1 MAPFG
6 GALFWGQA
14 AQSHD
19 ESRREWERLW
29 QMEQER
35 LSREQMQED
44 QQRFDLDLE
53 LKRQSFEERMAEAE
67 RNFQLGL
74 VDRNEQFL
82 LGQEALE
89 RMGGMN
95 IDQQWATVEWLER
108 SGNPVSSLAR
118 QMVRSSL
125 FQNPQEAIDLVNNVF
140 TAPLGTRFNPT
151 FVNMAIDAVSGMAGW
166 DDDTTEQVRK
176 DALARIEQLGSDAEE
191 LDDAAME
198 GSRLALQQARADIV
212 QTGAET
218 GNILAGTEQVRAQ
231 TAAIYQGMDIAEEQ
245 RGIHLQILERTLADM
260 DATIRI
266 KGLEATAQEIMNGFL
281 PSQLSAGL
289 AETLARTQGM
299 EDQHLLFQRT
309 LDYTVRE
316 MAARTGLAEEDLRF
330 ALATSLTRE
339 AIVRGDHELLMA
351 NIDVL
356 RAQEENIRANTSLTG
371 TQQEALELGM
381 DETRLRMNESRIS
394 MLSQL
399 TAAGDVELL
408 TLGGAQLLRD
418 MGFDDVTAA
427 RVLEQLTEVAST
439 KRSNALKVEEAN
451 VILALEEANFARD
464 TAEDRRAIVAAERS
478 NAEFQAETNRERLD
492 FEQWATREGFRID
505 WAYVDVARSEAAS
518 RATAAT
524 AGGGAGTPLT
534 PAEILNEVRIASGI
548 DLKEFNDL
556 QSEMENA
563 TNDLRYFE
571 GLLNNGSVEEISDY
585 LTSIGVSPE
594 NHAEY
599 LASLQARQQ
608 SAARAYAGAI
618 STYLS
623 YGASYGPAGVF
634 TPQQLGITTEL
645 GREMYRQ
652 VAESAVPGLRQETPE
667 EQSAESE
674 EQRARIAEVYD
685 AVYEMNS
692 VLSRETSDGGLSS
705 IVGAEV
711 MFQRLMAEFG
721 PERLQEAGITSPER
735 LYNDLGN
742 KAVEYSRNVESAML
756 GINFAT
762 GGNPQQVDARSP
774 EALNQVASIVNATA
788 GQYAA
793 FKATLDALPRS
804 QGLGFL
810 IGGSNS
816 PERGDAAR
824 QLVAMTA
831 GVISPQEL
839 WHRGIIQ
846 LDSAGNVMD
855 FLHIDGAKRLMDELS
870 ADMYQSAAS
879 IRWLA
884 ANGGIR

>member
-1 MAPFG
+1 MPFG

-19 ESRREWERLW
+19 ESKREWERLW
-29 QMEQER
+29 QVEQER
-35 LSREQMQED
+35 LSREKMQED
-44 QQRFDLDLE
+44 QQQFALDVE
-53 LKRQSFEERMAEAE
+53 LRRQNWEERMAEAE

-74 VDRNEQFL
+74 VDRNEQFQ

-89 RMGGMN
+89 RMSGMSM
-95 IDQQWATVEWLER
+95 DQQWATVEWLER

-118 QMVRSSL
+118 QTVRSSL
-125 FQNPQEAIDLVNNVF
+125 FQNPQEAVSLVDSVF
-140 TAPLGTRFNPT
+140 SAPLGTKFNPT
-151 FVNMAIDAVSGMAGW
+151 FVNIAVDVVAGMGGLGEDVA
-166 DDDTTEQVRK
+166 EQLRK
-176 DALARIEQLGSDAEE
+176 DVSTMLERRQAEGEE
-191 LDDAAME
+191 LDTLGMDMSRAA
-198 GSRLALQQARADIV
+198 LTDARANIGLTV
-212 QTGAET
+212 ARTGSEVV
-218 GNILAGTEQVRAQ
+218 NQQHVSAQ
-231 TAAIYQGMDIAEEQ
+231 TAAIYQNIDINEEQ
-245 RGIHLQILERTLADM
+245 RGLHLQILERTLADM

-266 KGLEATAQEIMNGFL
+266 KGLEATAQEITNGYL
-281 PSQLSAGL
+281 PSQLSASL

-309 LDYTVRE
+309 LDYVVQE
-316 MAARTGLAEEDLRF
+316 MKARTGLAKEDLRF

-339 AIVRGDHELLMA
+339 ALVRGDHELLMA

-356 RAQEENIRANTSLTG
+356 RAQEDDIRANTSLTG
-371 TQQEALELGM
+371 AQQAVLELGM

-394 MLSQL
+394 MLSEL

-418 MGFDDVTAA
+418 MGFDDTTAA
-427 RVLEQLTEVAST
+427 RVLDQLTETASS
-439 KRSNALKVEEAN
+439 KRSNALKLEEAN
-451 VILALEEANFARD
+451 ATLALEEANFARD
-464 TAEDRRAIVAAERS
+464 TAQDRRAIVAAERS

-492 FEQWATREGFRID
+492 FEQWSAREGFRID
-505 WAYVDVARSEAAS
+505 WAYVEVARSEAAS
-518 RATAAT
+518 RSAAAA
-524 AGGGAGTPLT
+524 AGGEAGTPLA
-534 PAEILNEVRIASGI
+534 PANILNEVRIASGI
-548 DLKEFNDL
+548 DLGEFNTL
-556 QSEMENA
+556 QTEMENA

-571 GLLNNGSVEEISDY
+571 GLLNNGNVQEISDY

-594 NHAEY
+594 NHVEH
-599 LASLQARQQ
+599 LASLRDRKE

-645 GREMYRQ
+645 GMEMYRQ
-652 VAESAVPGLRQETPE
+652 VAETAVPGLRQETPE

-674 EQRARIAEVYD
+674 TQKARIAEVHD

-692 VLSRETSDGGLSS
+692 VLSRETSAEGLSV
-705 IVGAEV
+705 IIGADV

-735 LYNDLGN
+735 LANDLGN

-756 GINFAT
+756 GINFVT

-774 EALNQVASIVNATA
+774 EALNQAASTVNAAA

-793 FKATLDALPRS
+793 FKATLDALPRQ
-804 QGLGFL
+804 QGLTFL
-810 IGGSNS
+810 GIGASNS
-816 PERGDAAR
+816 PERGNAAR

-839 WHRGIIQ
+839 WQRGIIQ

-855 FLHIDGAKRLMDELS
+855 FLHVEGAKRLMDELS